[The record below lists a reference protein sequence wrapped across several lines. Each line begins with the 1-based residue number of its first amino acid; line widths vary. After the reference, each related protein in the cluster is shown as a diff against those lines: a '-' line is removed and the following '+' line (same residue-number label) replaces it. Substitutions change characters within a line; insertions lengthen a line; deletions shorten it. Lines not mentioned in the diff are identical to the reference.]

1 MTSALAG
8 VVGFF
13 LCKGGF
19 MLVNVGMILV
29 AGLVGGKIF
38 EKIRLAPI
46 IGMLLAGIIISPNL
60 LGLIRGDITN
70 LSKDL
75 RQIALVVILT
85 RAGLS
90 LSFEKLREVGISAV
104 LMTFVPASIEIIGIT
119 FFAVK
124 IFNLD
129 ILDAA
134 ILGSVLGAVS
144 PAIVVPRMIRLI
156 EEGYGKDKKIPEL
169 ILAGSSIDDVYTIV
183 FFTVFLNLKLGG
195 DFSWVNFVNIPIS
208 IGTGILFGVLLGHV
222 LNIVYR
228 KINLT
233 SVYQAIILISISFFI
248 VSFEDTIN
256 NYLAFSGLVSIIS
269 MAMTIKKLNPDLS
282 LNLLKVYGSLWEIFE
297 IFLFVLVGITVDLSV
312 IGKEFIPA
320 MVLITIG
327 LIFRMFGVYTSLIP
341 SNLNKKE
348 KLFTGFAYLPKA
360 TVQAA
365 IGPVCLSYG
374 LASGKL
380 ILAISV
386 IAIIYTAPLGAILT
400 DKTYKRLLTRP

>member
-29 AGLVGGKIF
+29 AGLIGGKIF

-60 LGLIRGDITN
+60 LGLVRGDITN

-104 LMTFVPASIEIIGIT
+104 LMTFVPASIEIVAIT

-134 ILGSVLGAVS
+134 ILGSVLAAVS

-156 EEGYGKDKKIPEL
+156 EEGYGKDKKIPEI
-169 ILAGSSIDDVYTIV
+169 ILAGASLDDVYTIV
-183 FFTVFLNLKLGG
+183 FFTVFLNLKMGG
-195 DFSWVNFVNIPIS
+195 DFSWVNFANIPIS
-208 IGTGILFGVLLGHV
+208 IGTGILCGMLLGHT
-222 LNIVYR
+222 LNIIYR
-228 KINLT
+228 KIDLT
-233 SVYQAIILISISFFI
+233 NVYKAVVLMAVSLFI
-248 VSFEDTIN
+248 VSFEDKITT
-256 NYLAFSGLVSIIS
+256 YLPFSGLVAIIS
-269 MAMTIKKLNPDLS
+269 MAMTIKKLNPDLT
-282 LNLLKVYGSLWEIFE
+282 LNLLNIYGSLWEIFE
-297 IFLFVLVGITVDLSV
+297 IFLFVLVGITVDLSI
-312 IGKEFIPA
+312 IGREFWPA
-320 MVLITIG
+320 ILLITLG
-327 LIFRMFGVYTSLIP
+327 LVFRMFGVYLSLLP
-341 SNLNKKE
+341 SKLDMKE
-348 KLFTGFAYLPKA
+348 KIFTGFAYLPKA

-374 LASGKL
+374 LQSGKL